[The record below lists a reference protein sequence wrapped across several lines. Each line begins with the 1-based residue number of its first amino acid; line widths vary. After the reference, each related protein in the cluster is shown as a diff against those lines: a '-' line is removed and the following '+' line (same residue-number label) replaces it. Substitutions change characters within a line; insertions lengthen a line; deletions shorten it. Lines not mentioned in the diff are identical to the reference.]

1 MIFMKTHTLSIPRLA
16 MALTIALFLASFC
29 LLAQAGNEGLA
40 GTWNMVSLTPDG
52 DKVPFTLII
61 KEQEG
66 KLTGTLKIES
76 GEAEAKDFTVT
87 NGVIKFQA
95 PYQGDYYDIEL
106 KLVEGK
112 LTGKWYG
119 GGTEGEISG
128 TKA

>member
-1 MIFMKTHTLSIPRLA
+1 MKHSPRYLRLA
-16 MALTIALFLASFC
+16 LLLAAIVALAVPC
-29 LLAQAGNEGLA
+29 LLAQSDNEVLK

-61 KEQEG
+61 KEQDG
-66 KLTGTLKIES
+66 KLTGSLKIET

-87 NGVIKFQA
+87 EGVIKFQA
-95 PYQGDYYDIEL
+95 PYQGEYYDIEL

-119 GGTEGEISG
+119 NGAEGDCSG
-128 TKA
+128 TKGEA